1 MFVDCSQAEACVT
14 ADALAKWT
22 EPVNEPCYAHDGA
35 HCDGYVVCCVKKG
48 TCVSDHGGMVSSTA
62 KYYEGQCW
70 SDESSKKAHAPGCGS
85 NVGECDAPHIEA
97 AKGGTSKA
105 GNFNTIP
112 SATLARLEA
121 NKAAPPKMCI
131 TWDVVSGAQRST
143 TSTPLSPPARS
154 PTFPPTHSPTVAA
167 AAAVK
172 VILDANI
179 AAFSGYGSPTG
190 GMCTK
195 IAEAAGVASAHV
207 SCSAADHSGDV
218 AITAVINAEGSSGVE
233 VNKEIMKHMGTSA
246 DASTYLTSSSFS
258 AVVKSV
264 PSISTA
270 AYLNPLAPAA
280 AGGAAAALT
289 GSSSGL
295 EPGVIAGAVV
305 GGVAGLAL
313 IAVLIYFLA
322 CKKTAPTGKN
332 LPA

>member
-1 MFVDCSQAEACVT
+1 MPLRPLALCAFLSTISGSSAAEACVT

-131 TWDVVSGAQRST
+131 TWDVVS
-143 TSTPLSPPARS
+143 
-154 PTFPPTHSPTVAA
+154 
-167 AAAVK
+167 VK

-280 AGGAAAALT
+280 AGGAAAAALT